1 MRVERK
7 VPLAPYTSMR
17 IGGLASFMYF
27 PENYKDVSMAIEE
40 AKCRGLPLF
49 VLGRG
54 SNTIFGNYKGVVVNM
69 RKLKGLEVSCREGS
83 CHVSAECG
91 VLLSEL
97 IKISLELNLDGI
109 YKLGGFPATVGGAVS
124 MNAGAF
130 GYEICRNLKRVLFVN
145 WEGEIQELEKED
157 LNFSYRSSPFPE
169 KGIVLR
175 AEFEF
180 TLNPLNVMEE
190 YTYIKRKR
198 KRTQPINMF
207 TCGSMFKN
215 PKGDYAGR
223 LLEKVNMKGY
233 RVGDV
238 IFSDVHANFLVNLG
252 DGKFADVLKLTCEAK
267 RRVYEEFG
275 INLEE
280 EVRLVESCSPYGG

>member
-1 MRVERK
+1 MEVERN
-7 VPLAPYTSMR
+7 VPLAPYTSVR

-27 PENYKDVSMAIEE
+27 PENYKDVSMVIEE
-40 AKCRGLPLF
+40 AKYKGLPLF

-54 SNTIFGNYKGVVVNM
+54 SNTIFGDYKGVVINM
-69 RKLKGLEVSCREGS
+69 RKLKGLEVSCRERN
-83 CHVSAECG
+83 CHVIAECG
-91 VLLSEL
+91 VFLSEL

-109 YKLGGFPATVGGAVS
+109 YKLAGFPATVGGAVA

-130 GYEICRNLKRVLFVN
+130 GYETSKNLKRVLFVK
-145 WEGEIQELEKED
+145 WDGEIQELEKED
-157 LNFSYRSSPFPE
+157 LDFSYRSSPFPE
-169 KGIVLR
+169 MGIVLR

-180 TLNPLNVMEE
+180 NLSPLNVMEE
-190 YTYIKRKR
+190 YTYIKEKR
-198 KRTQPINMF
+198 KGTQPINMF
-207 TCGSMFKN
+207 TCGSTFKN
-215 PKGDYAGR
+215 PKGDHAGR

-238 IFSDVHANFLVNLG
+238 AFSDVHANFLVNLG
-252 DGKFADVLKLTCEAK
+252 NGKFKDVIKLTSEAK

-280 EVRLVESCSPYGG
+280 EVRLVESCSTYGG

>member
-1 MRVERK
+1 MEVERN
-7 VPLAPYTSMR
+7 VPLAPYTSVR

-27 PENYKDVSMAIEE
+27 PENYKDVSMVIEE
-40 AKCRGLPLF
+40 AKCKGLPIY

-54 SNTIFGNYKGVVVNM
+54 SNTIFGDYKGIVINM

-91 VLLSEL
+91 VFLSEL

-109 YKLGGFPATVGGAVS
+109 YKLAGFPATVGGAVA

-130 GYEICRNLKRVLFVN
+130 GYEACRNLKRVLFVK
-145 WEGEIQELEKED
+145 WDGEIQELEKED

-169 KGIVLR
+169 MGIVLNV
-175 AEFEF
+175 EFEF
-180 TLNPLNVMEE
+180 NLSPLNVMEE
-190 YTYIKRKR
+190 YTYIKEKR
-198 KRTQPINMF
+198 KGTQPINMF
-207 TCGSMFKN
+207 TCGSTFKN

-223 LLEKVNMKGY
+223 LLERVNMKGY

-238 IFSDVHANFLVNLG
+238 AFSDLHANFLVNFG
-252 DGKFADVLKLTCEAK
+252 NGKFKDVIKLTSEAK

-280 EVRLVESCSPYGG
+280 EVRLVESCSTYGG